1 MSKNTERR
9 DRYHDSD
16 SDSDSDCRRDLKL
29 YKRMK
34 KLMMNDPE
42 LMVTGAECYADVY
55 NTVPETLAI
64 EESVKFEFNNAL
76 AQVEHLPNSS
86 DITIKKSG
94 IYLLINILNVNDPSQ
109 WAIFINDHHAP
120 YTTTGVNGGAL
131 QSTRMAIA
139 SINCGDVISVRNHVS
154 PKEASLTE
162 NAGGDG
168 THSSVNARVI
178 AVRIAPF
185 LAGKTCR
192 ANA

>member
-1 MSKNTERR
+1 MSKNIERR

-16 SDSDSDCRRDLKL
+16 SDSDSECRRDLKL

-34 KLMMNDPE
+34 RLMLNDPE

-55 NTVPETLAI
+55 NTTPQTLAI
-64 EESVKFEFNNAL
+64 DESVTFEFNNAL

-109 WAIFINDHHAP
+109 WAIYVNDHHAP
-120 YTTTGVNGGAL
+120 YTTTGVNAGAV
-131 QSTRMAIA
+131 QSTRMAIVPM
-139 SINCGDVISVRNHVS
+139 NCGDVVSVKNHVS

-178 AVRIAPF
+178 AVRIAPYQMQKICKPT
-185 LAGKTCR
+185 A
-192 ANA
+192 